1 MNASAADKPRTSGVT
16 WVGMFIALFGLLIVR
31 SIAARYNPGSA
42 FSAALE
48 REALMWGCVVALLL
62 IIRRGEHQNWTS
74 IGIGTSS
81 APRSI
86 LWGIIIT
93 VICGAVAG
101 VIATLLHFR
110 GGEATEGFAKFPLW
124 LVILIVFR
132 AGVAEELFYRGYAI
146 ERLQRL
152 GLNRYVA
159 GAIPLVIF
167 GLAHV
172 TNGWANVVL
181 ALALGAVLT
190 AFYLW
195 RRDLVANMIGH
206 FMVDFL
212 ATVLPRLF
220 HHA

>member
-1 MNASAADKPRTSGVT
+1 MSGPAADKPRPSTVT

-48 REALMWGCVVALLL
+48 REFLMWGCVVALLL
-62 IIRRGEHQNWTS
+62 IVRKGEHQKWTS

-81 APRSI
+81 VLRSI
-86 LWGIIIT
+86 LWGVIIT
-93 VICGAVAG
+93 LILGAVGGATAG
-101 VIATLLHFR
+101 LLHFN
-110 GGEATEGFAKFPLW
+110 GGPAGEALSKLPLW
-124 LVILIVFR
+124 LVTLVVLR

-146 ERLQRL
+146 ERLQWL

-167 GLAHV
+167 ALAHI

-206 FMVDFL
+206 FMIDL
-212 ATVLPRLF
+212 LSTVLPRLA
-220 HHA
+220 HHS